1 MFRTTRVVDENG
13 NITVQDP
20 PIARLLF
27 GSTLM
32 GWVWL
37 VVRLFLGYQW
47 LEAGWHKVT
56 DPKWM
61 ETGVA
66 LQSFWQRAVAVPE
79 GGRPPIAYDWYRAFL
94 QALLD
99 GGHHVWFAKLVA
111 VGQVAVGIALILGA
125 FVGIAAFFG
134 AFMNFNFMLAGTAS
148 TNPVMFALAVLLML
162 AWKNA
167 GWIGLDRYLLP
178 VVGTP
183 WPQPE
188 ARARGAEGKV

>member
-188 ARARGAEGKV
+188 ARTRGAEAKV